1 MRRLRSPNAHRS
13 LAQGGPGGDAFE
25 VFPILISQQAETTVR
40 DIVIFNQRGTR
51 YAEPSLMCTESF
63 EAAQEILVLSG
74 EEADALALEAL
85 SACYQRLLEEGGN
98 PSAYNSLENAADV
111 DIIRQALGYD
121 EYNFYGVSYGTLLGL
136 HLMRSQPDRLR
147 TVILDGVVPPDLN
160 FILQV
165 ARNTDRVFSEI
176 IQTCD
181 SDPECQSEYPDL
193 ENRFF
198 SLVDELNQAPETVT
212 IRDPETGE
220 SMKALLNGDAL
231 VEVLFQAFYMP
242 DAYATFPKLVANLE
256 EGDYTFIRGILPL
269 VALDRTLSEGMYF
282 SVVCAEDADFEATD
296 AEVEGIRP
304 YFAEGAA
311 SEMQSYLDAC
321 AIWRVNQLPAE
332 VDDAVISAIPTLLL
346 SGHYDPITPPNFA
359 AVAAHGLENGYVF
372 VDPTGSHGVAFDDPC
387 LDNIIQQ
394 FLESPEREPDGSCL
408 AQIEPADF
416 VRRDALSFPFLSEI
430 NQFSRSMWIQL
441 GFATFFLLGVS
452 SSFLV
457 LPVAWLIGV
466 LRKRDHLERTYD
478 LAARR
483 LKWSGGILA
492 LIFGMLALVF
502 VSGATFF
509 TMQSLFNGM
518 ANIFTIPGAAAPF
531 FIIPLILTII
541 ALALF
546 IVAASGWRKKVWP
559 IWAKIYYSFL
569 AICAAGYVV
578 VLAAGGMVMILL

>member
-1 MRRLRSPNAHRS
+1 MYRSLSLLLLIFMLGGTISVAASSPMMQSEAEGISGHFEPAECWFDSPIPILLSPDFECGFVTVPEFHSEPEGRTIRLPVAILRSKVDNPEPDPLF

-85 SACYQRLLEEGGN
+85 SACYQRLLEEGVN

-198 SLVDELNQAPETVT
+198 SLVDELNQAPATVT

-220 SMKALLNGDAL
+220 SVKALLNGDAL

-282 SVVCAEDADFEATD
+282 SVVCAEDADFEVTD

-332 VDDAVISAIPTLLL
+332 VDDAVNSAIPTLLL

-359 AVAAHGLENGYVF
+359 AVAAHGLDNGYVF

-394 FLESPEREPDGSCL
+394 FLESPEREPDGSC
-408 AQIEPADF
+408 
-416 VRRDALSFPFLSEI
+416 
-430 NQFSRSMWIQL
+430 
-441 GFATFFLLGVS
+441 
-452 SSFLV
+452 
-457 LPVAWLIGV
+457 
-466 LRKRDHLERTYD
+466 
-478 LAARR
+478 
-483 LKWSGGILA
+483 
-492 LIFGMLALVF
+492 
-502 VSGATFF
+502 SGA
-509 TMQSLFNGM
+509 N
-518 ANIFTIPGAAAPF
+518 
-531 FIIPLILTII
+531 
-541 ALALF
+541 
-546 IVAASGWRKKVWP
+546 R
-559 IWAKIYYSFL
+559 
-569 AICAAGYVV
+569 AG
-578 VLAAGGMVMILL
+578 